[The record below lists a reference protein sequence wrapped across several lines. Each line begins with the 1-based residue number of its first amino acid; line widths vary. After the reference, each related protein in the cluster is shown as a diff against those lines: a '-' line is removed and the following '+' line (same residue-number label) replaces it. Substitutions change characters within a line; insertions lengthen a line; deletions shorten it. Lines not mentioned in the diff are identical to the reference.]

1 MWWIRWLKEKKIP
14 TAHIDN
20 YFAIC
25 SFTLLCLF
33 LRIFKACRLVS
44 SKILISIE
52 FFFFFFLVWTTSSS
66 LSGNNILFRD
76 ASWKLFCT
84 YILNY
89 FWFFVYFCVRHTSFF
104 FHLLLK
110 VDAFSGLFSNSP
122 PPNQMSRP
130 FFIYLFIILCLPSLI
145 LPTLCIIRIIFGLF
159 VCLIF
164 FLFLYFYPP

>member
-1 MWWIRWLKEKKIP
+1 MSLSFIQN
-14 TAHIDN
+14 TNIDR
-20 YFAIC
+20 I
-25 SFTLLCLF
+25 LF
-33 LRIFKACRLVS
+33 LFL
-44 SKILISIE
+44 
-52 FFFFFFLVWTTSSS
+52 FFFLVWTTSSS

-122 PPNQMSRP
+122 PTQPDVTSI
-130 FFIYLFIILCLPSLI
+130 FIYLFIILCLPSLI

-164 FLFLYFYPP
+164 FSFSVLLPSLVFLYTSNLGIHTICNQPKKMIDF